1 MKMPPPTLPR
11 QLRNRIA
18 QLQCD
23 NRLCNYK
30 VSELLLLVESMFHSI
45 SDTIAIIERH
55 EHNDTVLMVLEADL
69 AALLEVANDKLLN
82 LESVK

>member
-1 MKMPPPTLPR
+1 MKIPTPINQR
-11 QLRNRIA
+11 HLRNKIA

-55 EHNDTVLMVLEADL
+55 EHNDSVLMVLESDL
-69 AALLEVANDKLLN
+69 AELLEVANDKLLN

>member
-1 MKMPPPTLPR
+1 MKIPAPTTPR
-11 QLRNRIA
+11 HLRNKIA

-30 VSELLLLVESMFHSI
+30 VSELLLLVESLFHSI

-55 EHNDTVLMVLEADL
+55 EHNDSVLIILESDL
-69 AALLEVANDKLLN
+69 AELLEVANDKLLN

>member
-1 MKMPPPTLPR
+1 MKIPTPINQR
-11 QLRNRIA
+11 HLRNKIA

-45 SDTIAIIERH
+45 SDTIAIIEGH
-55 EHNDTVLMVLEADL
+55 EHNDTVLMVLESDL
-69 AALLEVANDKLLN
+69 AELLEVANDKLLN

>member
-1 MKMPPPTLPR
+1 MKMPTPTLPR
-11 QLRNRIA
+11 HLRNEIA